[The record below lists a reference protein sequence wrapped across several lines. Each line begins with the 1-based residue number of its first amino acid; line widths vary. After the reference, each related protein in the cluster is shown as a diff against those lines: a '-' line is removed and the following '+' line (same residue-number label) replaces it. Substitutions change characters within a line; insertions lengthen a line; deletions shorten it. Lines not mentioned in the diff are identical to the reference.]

1 VAQEAGNTS
10 ALDRT
15 FKISVAL
22 KGLDGLLEVIGGIVL
37 LFVAPA
43 TLQAWARSLTAH
55 ELAEDPRD
63 FIARHVLHSA
73 SQLSH
78 GTVLFG
84 ALYLL
89 SHGIAK
95 IVLVIAV
102 LRGQLWA
109 YPWLMALL
117 VVFIVYQVYRLSYR
131 VTLGL
136 LLLTLFDV
144 FVLVLTALEYRR
156 RRTASPAATT

>member
-1 VAQEAGNTS
+1 VASRS

-15 FKISVAL
+15 FRISVGL
-22 KGLDGLLEVIGGIVL
+22 KGVDGALEIVGGLLL

-43 TLQAWARSLTAH
+43 TLQSWARSLTAH
-55 ELAEDPRD
+55 ELAEHPND
-63 FIARHVLHSA
+63 FVARHLLDSA

-78 GTVLFG
+78 STTLFG
-84 ALYLL
+84 AIYLL

-95 IVLVIAV
+95 LVLVIAL

-117 VVFIVYQVYRLSYR
+117 GVFIVYQLYRLSYR
-131 VTLGL
+131 FTIGL
-136 LLLTLFDV
+136 TLLTAFDI
-144 FVLVLTALEYRR
+144 FVLILTALEYRKR
-156 RRTASPAATT
+156 RSPAPVDTS